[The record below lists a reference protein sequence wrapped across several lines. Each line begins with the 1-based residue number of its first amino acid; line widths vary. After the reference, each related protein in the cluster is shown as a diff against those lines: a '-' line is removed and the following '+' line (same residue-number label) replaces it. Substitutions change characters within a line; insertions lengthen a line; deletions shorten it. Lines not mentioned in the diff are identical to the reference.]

1 MLFGSDFPHAEGM
14 SGVDDYRDRA
24 IELAAG
30 LARPEHEV
38 RQVMRDNGLR
48 LLGLPDREATPEVRA
63 R

>member
-1 MLFGSDFPHAEGM
+1 M
-14 SGVDDYRDRA
+14 SGVGDYRDRA

-48 LLGLPDREATPEVRA
+48 LLGLPDREATPEVRT